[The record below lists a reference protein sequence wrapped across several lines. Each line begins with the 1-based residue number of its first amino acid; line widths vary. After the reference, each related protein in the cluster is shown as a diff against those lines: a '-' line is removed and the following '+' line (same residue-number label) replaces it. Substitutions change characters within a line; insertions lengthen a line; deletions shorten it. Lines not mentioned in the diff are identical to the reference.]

1 MCVDVL
7 KLSPILFNDTNLPP
21 SSLPPWLW
29 GGKCRQKLG
38 TDNFDP
44 KLGRNW
50 LKTNS
55 LSHTQEW
62 MELPDLAVVIHS
74 VRSCDTNCNLT
85 QNFDTNSFSL
95 RALSQTS
102 HIYLSTEMLL
112 KTKNNWGQNFERLS
126 IFLAAPSVLEL
137 EQKIRAWKYASRP
150 CADTNSDFIK
160 IVMVN
165 I

>member
-21 SSLPPWLW
+21 LQFATVAVGWKMPPKI
-29 GGKCRQKLG
+29 GDGKFWPKIGSKLA
-38 TDNFDP
+38 
-44 KLGRNW
+44 
-50 LKTNS
+50 TNS

-95 RALSQTS
+95 RALSAPNQPYISINWNAAKDKKKQLGTKFEDTFYFFS
-102 HIYLSTEMLL
+102 HPVS
-112 KTKNNWGQNFERLS
+112 
-126 IFLAAPSVLEL
+126 LEL
-137 EQKIRAWKYASRP
+137 KHKIRAWKYASDLARIQ
-150 CADTNSDFIK
+150 TLNLSK
-160 IVMVN
+160 LWW
-165 I
+165 